1 MSRYNLSFG
10 KSSENEAVK
19 YLREQ
24 GYKILATNY
33 KSRLGEIDIVA
44 KEGRVVCFVE
54 VKSRSSLAFG
64 FPQEAVTKLK
74 QHKISQSAIVYLKEK
89 RWLEQSCRFDV
100 LSIIRDEQAQARFEL
115 LKDAFDLDGNY
126 TY

>member
-64 FPQEAVTKLK
+64 SPKEAINKRK
-74 QHKISQSAIVYLKEK
+74 QRKISQSAVIYLKEK
-89 RWLEQSCRFDV
+89 CRLEQSCRFDV
-100 LSIIRDEQAQARFEL
+100 LAITRDEQGQAQFEL
-115 LKDAFDLDGNY
+115 VKDAFVLEGNY